1 MYVAS
6 CKPFDFGA
14 YPDDEPD
21 SGILNGIIT
30 RRDRVNSMN
39 FCGSA
44 GSAAVRSLRLILIC
58 YSTHLCEMRG
68 RKDSTSP
75 KSLKKLSFFVLRKSL
90 SLIPSSVA
98 TRFFISDI
106 LIAHFTLS
114 LTYLLTTTTTTT
126 TTTTNTNT
134 TQARSYVQAR
144 GGSCLVV
151 PRRLNFFETQ
161 IIRKII
167 KIVATRCQILTL
179 KCTQI
184 DFDFG
189 WGSAPD
195 SAGAGGAYSAPPD
208 HLAGF
213 KGPTSKE
220 RGV

>member
-1 MYVAS
+1 VYVAS

-114 LTYLLTTTTTTT
+114 LTYLLTYLLLLLLLLLQILILLRPVATFRHEE
-126 TTTTNTNT
+126 
-134 TQARSYVQAR
+134 AVAS
-144 GGSCLVV
+144 SFLVV
-151 PRRLNFFETQ
+151 
-161 IIRKII
+161 
-167 KIVATRCQILTL
+167 
-179 KCTQI
+179 
-184 DFDFG
+184 
-189 WGSAPD
+189 
-195 SAGAGGAYSAPPD
+195 
-208 HLAGF
+208 
-213 KGPTSKE
+213 
-220 RGV
+220 